1 MNVISKKGKDMA
13 MIMQSYMSD
22 NGEIISVGDTLTEDG
37 ELKVEF
43 EFPYNSVYLSYDDID
58 LLQMWLNWVKDI
70 YMTQGNDVTND

>member
-1 MNVISKKGKDMA
+1 
-13 MIMQSYMSD
+13 MQSYMSD

>member
-1 MNVISKKGKDMA
+1 MA

>member
-1 MNVISKKGKDMA
+1 MA

-43 EFPYNSVYLSYDDID
+43 EFPYSGVYLSYDDID